1 MEQEYTFY
9 HKTPVQIRF
18 NDVDI
23 MGHVNNSV
31 YQNYFDFARMR
42 YFEEVFGSRVDW
54 YDKALVLVKI
64 ELEYQKPV
72 LMYDFIQVLTKVHY
86 LGNKSLQMVQHLV
99 GESADDVRCSN
110 KAVLAGFS
118 YTEGDS
124 IHLLDKWKDKINRY
138 ERDLDLL

>member
-64 ELEYQKPV
+64 EIEYQRPV

-118 YTEGDS
+118 YASGDS
-124 IHLLDKWKDKINRY
+124 IYLLDEWKEKINRY

>member
-1 MEQEYTFY
+1 MEQGYTFY
-9 HKTPVQIRF
+9 HKTPVQVRF

-64 ELEYQKPV
+64 EIEYQKPV
-72 LMYDFIQVLTKVHY
+72 RMYDFIQVLTKVHY
-86 LGNKSLQMVQHLV
+86 LGNKSLQMKQHLV
-99 GESADDVRCSN
+99 GKSADDVRCSN

-124 IHLLDKWKDKINRY
+124 IHLLDEWKEKINRY
-138 ERDLDLL
+138 EQDLDLL